1 MICECT
7 WKITFKGNKTYM
19 PICGLATTYIPCC
32 WCLKMIPIITNRT
45 NNNVPCEK
53 KAFQCIS
60 QRKSQQFVWWNEYV
74 FTPLASND
82 STYLMISSFIL
93 IKKIIEELF
102 IVNVVVEVVVIIIV
116 VLHCIVSVLVF
127 IPVIIVVL
135 VVIGIVDIIV
145 IDDDVFLAT
154 WYQVQW

>member
-19 PICGLATTYIPCC
+19 PTCRLATTYIPCC

-53 KAFQCIS
+53 KALQCIS
-60 QRKSQQFVWWNEYV
+60 QWKSQPFVWWDEYI
-74 FTPLASND
+74 FTPWASND
-82 STYLMISSFIL
+82 STYLMISSFIS

-102 IVNVVVEVVVIIIV
+102 IVNVVVEVVEIVIV
-116 VLHCIVSVLVF
+116 VLCCIVAYL
-127 IPVIIVVL
+127 
-135 VVIGIVDIIV
+135 
-145 IDDDVFLAT
+145 FLFLLSLWSLLSLQSLLLLLLT
-154 WYQVQW
+154 MMFFLLLGTK